1 MAERRRK
8 KKNKS
13 KRLCAARSLKGA
25 LFFGFVSTQ
34 RACSGGVPVLDAIA
48 HGDGAAGLAG
58 LVVLVVVVAT
68 HVSFSLTLGLLLVF
82 HRNKGSVC
90 FGDGGAL

>member
-58 LVVLVVVVAT
+58 LVVLVVAT
-68 HVSFSLTLGLLLVF
+68 HPFFSLSPGQISFFVRT
-82 HRNKGSVC
+82 KG
-90 FGDGGAL
+90 